1 MKQVNILVEGAKD
14 FYFLHEFIRQ
24 RFRELFCD
32 VAALSD
38 MIKQPKSPYVV
49 EAHAEALEVR
59 FTWVNGVDNFI
70 KAGPNICRPKGLL
83 PQDRFASV
91 IIADADSPE
100 RRSESL
106 GGGHAERR
114 RLLLERLG
122 EKIGGSEVSGDGLFL
137 FPDNHGDGDLETL
150 MRQIVVDTEE
160 HRDFFDKCW
169 DPFDTSVKML
179 HFNPVSRK
187 SMMNEYTAAFYA
199 GAWEHNGINR
209 AFSVSGLWDWYAPV
223 LDPLYDFLNG
233 VLFGDVSLVASC
245 TP

>member
-1 MKQVNILVEGAKD
+1 MKRVHILVEGDKD
-14 FYFLHEFIRQ
+14 LYFLHEFIRQ
-24 RFRELFCD
+24 RFNEYFGD
-32 VAALSD
+32 VATPTGNG
-38 MIKQPKSPYVV
+38 KQLANPYEMNGRTGAPEIRIYHVSGV
-49 EAHAEALEVR
+49 GKLVASQKDIRRPAELMPEK
-59 FTWVNGVDNFI
+59 T
-70 KAGPNICRPKGLL
+70 
-83 PQDRFASV
+83 FASV
-91 IIADADSPE
+91 IIADADFPE

-122 EKIGGSEVSGDGLFL
+122 EKMGGREVSGDGLFL
-137 FPDNHGDGDLETL
+137 FPDNRGDGDLETL

-160 HRDFFDKCW
+160 HRDFFDECW
-169 DPFDTSVKML
+169 TPFDASVKRL

-187 SMMNEYTAAFYA
+187 SMMNEYTAAFYD

-209 AFSVSGLWDWYAPV
+209 AFAVSGLWDWHASV

-233 VLFGDVSLVASC
+233 VLFGNVSLVASR